1 MYVGII
7 EEWKTDRKKYIEEHY
22 MEPIT
27 LTDVSACFNVSCGY
41 ISTIFKKNNGI
52 GFTECVTQA
61 KIRHAKQLLL
71 KPNAK
76 IYEVASQLGYSDPY
90 YFSKVFKKY
99 TGFSPKEYMTKGTT

>member
-1 MYVGII
+1 MYLPVL
-7 EEWKTDRKKYIEEHY
+7 
-22 MEPIT
+22 M
-27 LTDVSACFNVSCGY
+27 SAAATFQLY
-41 ISTIFKKNNGI
+41 LKKNNGI